1 MTILVAL
8 FCHTRPYNSGSA
20 HSIGT
25 ADLAHANG
33 HESALQ
39 QHIDAAISPPI
50 VSAYKLQAIAAPS
63 RSCGV
68 SYHFWCMAIDSPQE
82 GSNVLTAVY
91 SDCFGHCWLSSFASL
106 PQTLPS

>member
-50 VSAYKLQAIAAPS
+50 VSAYKLQAIAAPAAAA
-63 RSCGV
+63 V
-68 SYHFWCMAIDSPQE
+68 LAI
-82 GSNVLTAVY
+82 T
-91 SDCFGHCWLSSFASL
+91 FGAW
-106 PQTLPS
+106 P